1 MIRSFA
7 LTVSIITNRIWGVVA
22 FLLFADRV
30 PQAEPPATIA
40 GISTWAGWTVPLL
53 ISQWWLERQPRRRR
67 AVAGQ
72 REVVSL

>member
-1 MIRSFA
+1 MIRSFV

-30 PQAEPPATIA
+30 PEADLPVTIG

-53 ISQWWLERQPRRRR
+53 VSQWWLERKPRRRR
-67 AVAGQ
+67 AVVER
-72 REVVSL
+72 REVAGV